1 MGSGMKPSSGEM
13 IRAALEVE
21 RNRLAAEER
30 KRILRLLEDLAR
42 AFYLAQNVQG
52 QQAVKEAIKTIE
64 RNS

>member
-1 MGSGMKPSSGEM
+1 MKKTSGEL
-13 IRAALEVE
+13 IQLALESE
-21 RNRLAAEER
+21 RTRLAADER

-42 AFYLAQNVQG
+42 AFYLAQNVLG

>member
-1 MGSGMKPSSGEM
+1 
-13 IRAALEVE
+13 
-21 RNRLAAEER
+21 
-30 KRILRLLEDLAR
+30 LRLLDDLAR

>member
-1 MGSGMKPSSGEM
+1 MKPSSGEL
-13 IRAALEVE
+13 IRLALEAE
-21 RNRLAAEER
+21 RTKLAAEER

-52 QQAVKEAIKTIE
+52 QQAIKEAIKTIE